1 MKIRAWTVLGILS
14 VSGFFFS
21 PVRSLT
27 IDTWRAEQ
35 TYFRA
40 FGGFRFR
47 ASKEWG
53 MKITWA
59 SKITHLECWWQQNVT
74 EIRSKNKKPQMKSLW
89 WNSHGL
95 LIVFERWWLGMYP
108 WHLITNSNMGWKT
121 GCFANRILRWIGQGI
136 VKVKWWSSP
145 DGFKLERWKLYLT
158 DLTGCKLWTLRCKK
172 KESRRVLP
180 FFESVLKPRTVLG
193 SIFSTALILVFG
205 TVGVAQNCHSF
216 CSVPPWLFGKS
227 GGSMSFID
235 FTVGVVFFSRWDVRQ
250 VDVVPSHV
258 QNLWQWWRWSYW
270 KRGWFSRKQQRSGL
284 WTHFHGWLKLGLSK
298 HITAFLAWKHHD
310 SGKAQSKPWWFY

>member
-1 MKIRAWTVLGILS
+1 
-14 VSGFFFS
+14 
-21 PVRSLT
+21 
-27 IDTWRAEQ
+27 
-35 TYFRA
+35 
-40 FGGFRFR
+40 
-47 ASKEWG
+47 
-53 MKITWA
+53 
-59 SKITHLECWWQQNVT
+59 
-74 EIRSKNKKPQMKSLW
+74 MKSLW

-235 FTVGVVFFSRWDVRQ
+235 FTVGVVFFLTVGRSA
-250 VDVVPSHV
+250 S
-258 QNLWQWWRWSYW
+258 WRC
-270 KRGWFSRKQQRSGL
+270 
-284 WTHFHGWLKLGLSK
+284 
-298 HITAFLAWKHHD
+298 
-310 SGKAQSKPWWFY
+310 SKPCTEFVAVVKMVLLEEGLIFKETTKVWTLDPLSWLVEVGPIKTHHCIFGMKTSWLGQSSV